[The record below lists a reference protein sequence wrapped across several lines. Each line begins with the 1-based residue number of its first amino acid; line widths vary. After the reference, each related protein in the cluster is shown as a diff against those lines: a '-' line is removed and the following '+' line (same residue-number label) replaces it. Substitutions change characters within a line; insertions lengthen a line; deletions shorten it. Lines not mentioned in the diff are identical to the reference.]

1 MSESQQYAPVATG
14 PHGPWLHEPDRM
26 RGLLDAVMSLGR
38 GLEVP
43 QVLRGIVEA
52 AVTLTDA
59 EFGALGV
66 VGDGQL
72 AQFLPV
78 GMSDELIGLI
88 GRTPCG
94 RGILGEL
101 IRNPAPLR
109 LTDLTRHPHSYGFP
123 ANHPPMRTFLGVPVR
138 VRDEVFG
145 NLYLTEKRGGG
156 SFDAD
161 DEAVLT
167 TLSTAAGVAIDNAR
181 MYHESRRRERWLEA
195 LGEITRSLLSGT
207 DADEVLRLI
216 AERARE
222 VADADS
228 AAVLLP
234 VSPPSRSS
242 PPSSSPSSPPSSEL
256 PTSASVPVA
265 PSSSPSASS
274 SPSSVGQL
282 TVAVAC
288 GSGASRILGLPVPV
302 DASLPG
308 AAVRSG
314 RPVVSADLRSDP
326 RAYPL
331 GQDAAGDDDA
341 VKPSVRELPERA
353 SMGEETSRTAEGPKG
368 EEASKGE
375 ELNGAALSGEPVEVD
390 GPTVAVP
397 LRVDTG
403 RGALRLSRLAGRPA
417 FDDAEVILISGFA
430 DQAVIALELAR
441 RRAESEELTVLH
453 DRDRIARDLHDL
465 AIQRLFA
472 TGITLQSATRLIDH
486 PEAAERVGRAVND
499 LDTTIKIIR
508 STVFGLRTTGE
519 AKDGRGLRRDLTE
532 TVQRAAGPL
541 GFTPTLRID
550 GPVDAAVPDDLT
562 GHLVAVAAEA
572 LSNAARHAQARHL
585 DVTLSVTADTV
596 TLAVTDDGVGVG
608 DAPHTGGLAN
618 MRSRAEM
625 HGGRLTLERP
635 EGGGTRIVWRVPL
648 PD

>member
-1 MSESQQYAPVATG
+1 MSESQQYAPAVSG
-14 PHGPWLHEPDRM
+14 PHGPQLHEPDRV

-38 GLEVP
+38 GLELP
-43 QVLRGIVEA
+43 KVLKGIVEA

-59 EFGALGV
+59 EYGALGV

-72 AQFLPV
+72 SQFLPV

-101 IRNPAPLR
+101 IRNPEPLR
-109 LTDLTRHPHSYGFP
+109 LTDLTQHPHSFGFP

-167 TLSTAAGVAIDNAR
+167 TLSIAAGVAIDNAR

-207 DADEVLRLI
+207 EAEEVLQLI
-216 AERARE
+216 AQRAQE
-222 VADADS
+222 VAGADC

-234 VSPPSRSS
+234 V
-242 PPSSSPSSPPSSEL
+242 PSS
-256 PTSASVPVA
+256 TD
-265 PSSSPSASS
+265 
-274 SPSSVGQL
+274 QL

-288 GSGASRILGLPVPV
+288 GTGASRILGLRVPA
-302 DASLPG
+302 DGSLPG
-308 AAVRSG
+308 MAARSG
-314 RPVVSADLRSDP
+314 RPVVSADLRDDS

-331 GQDAAGDDDA
+331 GPGTSGNGAGHPPEGEEPGDA
-341 VKPSVRELPERA
+341 V
-353 SMGEETSRTAEGPKG
+353 
-368 EEASKGE
+368 
-375 ELNGAALSGEPVEVD
+375 LNGEPAERY

-397 LRVDTG
+397 LQVDTG
-403 RGALRLSRLAGRPA
+403 CGALRLSRLAGRPA
-417 FDDAEVILISGFA
+417 FDDAEVTLISGFA
-430 DQAVIALELAR
+430 DQAVIAMELAR

-472 TGITLQSATRLIDH
+472 TGITLQSATRLIDR

-508 STVFGLRTTGE
+508 STIFGLRTTG
-519 AKDGRGLRRDLTE
+519 DGRGGRGLRRDLTE

-541 GFTPTLRID
+541 GFSPALRID
-550 GPVDAAVPDDLT
+550 GPVDATVPDDLAP
-562 GHLVAVAAEA
+562 HLVAVTAEA
-572 LSNAARHAQARHL
+572 LSNAARHAHARHL
-585 DVTLSVTADTV
+585 DVTLSVNAAGV
-596 TLAVTDDGVGVG
+596 TLTVTDDGAGVG

-618 MRSRAEM
+618 MRARADM
-625 HGGRLTLERP
+625 HGGRLSVETP
-635 EGGGTRIVWRVPL
+635 EGGGTRVVWWVPL

>member
-1 MSESQQYAPVATG
+1 
-14 PHGPWLHEPDRM
+14 M

-38 GLEVP
+38 GLELP
-43 QVLRGIVEA
+43 KVLKGIVEA

-59 EFGALGV
+59 EYGALGV

-72 AQFLPV
+72 SQFLPV

-101 IRNPAPLR
+101 IRNPEPLR
-109 LTDLTRHPHSYGFP
+109 LTDLTQHPHSFGFP

-167 TLSTAAGVAIDNAR
+167 TLSIAAGVAIDNAR

-207 DADEVLRLI
+207 EAEEVLQLI
-216 AERARE
+216 AQRAQE
-222 VADADS
+222 VAGADC

-234 VSPPSRSS
+234 V
-242 PPSSSPSSPPSSEL
+242 PSS
-256 PTSASVPVA
+256 TD
-265 PSSSPSASS
+265 
-274 SPSSVGQL
+274 QL

-288 GSGASRILGLPVPV
+288 GTGASRILGLRVPA
-302 DASLPG
+302 DGSLPG
-308 AAVRSG
+308 MAARSG
-314 RPVVSADLRSDP
+314 RPVVSADLRDDS

-331 GQDAAGDDDA
+331 GPGTSGNGAGHPPEGEEPGDA
-341 VKPSVRELPERA
+341 V
-353 SMGEETSRTAEGPKG
+353 
-368 EEASKGE
+368 
-375 ELNGAALSGEPVEVD
+375 LNGEPAERY

-397 LRVDTG
+397 LQVDTG
-403 RGALRLSRLAGRPA
+403 CGALRLSRLAGRPA
-417 FDDAEVILISGFA
+417 FDDAEVTLISGFA
-430 DQAVIALELAR
+430 DQAVIAMELAR

-472 TGITLQSATRLIDH
+472 TGITLQSATRLIDR

-508 STVFGLRTTGE
+508 STIFGLRTTG
-519 AKDGRGLRRDLTE
+519 DGRGGRGLRRDLTE

-541 GFTPTLRID
+541 GFSPALRID
-550 GPVDAAVPDDLT
+550 GPVDATVPDDLAP
-562 GHLVAVAAEA
+562 HLVAVTAEA
-572 LSNAARHAQARHL
+572 LSNAARHAHARHL
-585 DVTLSVTADTV
+585 DVTLSVNAAGV
-596 TLAVTDDGVGVG
+596 TLTVTDDGAGVG

-618 MRSRAEM
+618 MRARADM
-625 HGGRLTLERP
+625 HGGRLSVETP
-635 EGGGTRIVWRVPL
+635 EGGGTRVVWWVPL

>member
-1 MSESQQYAPVATG
+1 
-14 PHGPWLHEPDRM
+14 M
-26 RGLLDAVMSLGR
+26 RSLLDAVMSLGR
-38 GLEVP
+38 RLELP
-43 QVLRGIVEA
+43 QVLRGIVKA

-59 EFGALGV
+59 EYGALGV
-66 VGDGQL
+66 IGDGQL

-101 IRNPAPLR
+101 IRNPSPLR

-216 AERARE
+216 AQRAQE
-222 VADADS
+222 VAGADS

-234 VSPPSRSS
+234 VSPPLPSPSPSS
-242 PPSSSPSSPPSSEL
+242 PLSSSSSPSSPL
-256 PTSASVPVA
+256 
-265 PSSSPSASS
+265 SSS
-274 SPSSVGQL
+274 SVDRL

-288 GSGASRILGLPVPV
+288 GTGASRILGLPVPV
-302 DASLPG
+302 DGSLPG

-314 RPVVSADLRSDP
+314 RPVVSADLRADP

-331 GQDAAGDDDA
+331 GRDAAGNGA
-341 VKPSVRELPERA
+341 VKASV
-353 SMGEETSRTAEGPKG
+353 GEETPVAG
-368 EEASKGE
+368 EAPESEEVSKREETSKGE
-375 ELNGAALSGEPVEVD
+375 EISKGEEPNGRALSREPAEVD

-397 LRVDTG
+397 LQVDTG

-417 FDDAEVILISGFA
+417 FDEAEVTLISGFA

-472 TGITLQSATRLIDH
+472 TGITLQSATRLIDR

-508 STVFGLRTTGE
+508 STIFGLRTTGE
-519 AKDGRGLRRDLTE
+519 GKDGRGLRRDLTE
-532 TVQRAAGPL
+532 TVQRAAGLL
-541 GFTPTLRID
+541 GFTPALRID

-585 DVTLSVTADTV
+585 DVLLSVTAGTV

-608 DAPHTGGLAN
+608 HAPHTGGLAN

-625 HGGRLTLERP
+625 HGGRLTVERP

>member
-1 MSESQQYAPVATG
+1 
-14 PHGPWLHEPDRM
+14 M
-26 RGLLDAVMSLGR
+26 RSLLDAVMSLGR
-38 GLEVP
+38 GLELP
-43 QVLRGIVEA
+43 QVLRGIVKA

-59 EFGALGV
+59 EYGALGV
-66 VGDGQL
+66 IGDGQL

-101 IRNPAPLR
+101 IRNPSPLR

-216 AERARE
+216 AQRAQE
-222 VADADS
+222 VAGADS

-234 VSPPSRSS
+234 VSPPSPS
-242 PPSSSPSSPPSSEL
+242 PSPSSPL
-256 PTSASVPVA
+256 
-265 PSSSPSASS
+265 SSS
-274 SPSSVGQL
+274 SVDQL

-288 GSGASRILGLPVPV
+288 GTGASRILGLPVPV
-302 DASLPG
+302 DGSLPG

-314 RPVVSADLRSDP
+314 RPVVSADLRADP

-331 GQDAAGDDDA
+331 GRDAAGNGA
-341 VKPSVRELPERA
+341 VKASVGEETPVAGEAPE
-353 SMGEETSRTAEGPKG
+353 SEEVSKGEETSKG
-368 EEASKGE
+368 EEAPKREETSKGE
-375 ELNGAALSGEPVEVD
+375 EVSKGEQVSKGEEPNGRALSREPAEVD

-397 LRVDTG
+397 LQVDTG

-417 FDDAEVILISGFA
+417 FDEAEVTLISGFA

-472 TGITLQSATRLIDH
+472 TGITLQSATRLIDR

-508 STVFGLRTTGE
+508 STIFGLRSTGE
-519 AKDGRGLRRDLTE
+519 GKDGRGLRRDLTE

-541 GFTPTLRID
+541 GFTPALRID

-562 GHLVAVAAEA
+562 GHLMAVAAEA

-585 DVTLSVTADTV
+585 DVLLSVTAGTV

-625 HGGRLTLERP
+625 HGGRLTVERP

>member
-1 MSESQQYAPVATG
+1 
-14 PHGPWLHEPDRM
+14 
-26 RGLLDAVMSLGR
+26 MSLGR
-38 GLEVP
+38 GLELP
-43 QVLRGIVEA
+43 QVLKGIVEA

-59 EFGALGV
+59 EYGALGV

-72 AQFLPV
+72 SQFLPV

-101 IRNPAPLR
+101 IRNPEPLR
-109 LTDLTRHPHSYGFP
+109 LTDLSKHPHSFGFP

-167 TLSTAAGVAIDNAR
+167 TLSIAAGVAIDNAR

-207 DADEVLRLI
+207 DADEVLQLI
-216 AERARE
+216 AQRALE
-222 VADADS
+222 VAGADC

-234 VSPPSRSS
+234 V
-242 PPSSSPSSPPSSEL
+242 PSSSD
-256 PTSASVPVA
+256 
-265 PSSSPSASS
+265 
-274 SPSSVGQL
+274 QL

-288 GSGASRILGLPVPV
+288 GTGASRILGLRVPA
-302 DASLPG
+302 DGSLPG
-308 AAVRSG
+308 MAARSG
-314 RPVVSADLRSDP
+314 RPVVSADLRDDS

-331 GQDAAGDDDA
+331 GPGASGNGT
-341 VKPSVRELPERA
+341 VHPPE
-353 SMGEETSRTAEGPKG
+353 GEEPD
-368 EEASKGE
+368 
-375 ELNGAALSGEPVEVD
+375 GAALNGEPAEVY

-397 LRVDTG
+397 LQVDTG
-403 RGALRLSRLAGRPA
+403 CGALRLSRLAGRPA
-417 FDDAEVILISGFA
+417 FDDAEVTLISGFA
-430 DQAVIALELAR
+430 DQAVIAMELAR

-472 TGITLQSATRLIDH
+472 TGITLQSATRLIDR

-508 STVFGLRTTGE
+508 STIFGLRTTGDG
-519 AKDGRGLRRDLTE
+519 KGGRGLRRDLTE

-541 GFTPTLRID
+541 GFSPALRID
-550 GPVDAAVPDDLT
+550 GPVDAAVPDDLAP
-562 GHLVAVAAEA
+562 HLVAVTAEA
-572 LSNAARHAQARHL
+572 LSNAARHAHARHL
-585 DVTLSVTADTV
+585 DVTLSVTAAAV
-596 TLAVTDDGVGVG
+596 TLTVTDDGAGVG

-618 MRSRAEM
+618 MRARADM
-625 HGGRLTLERP
+625 HGGRLSVETPE
-635 EGGGTRIVWRVPL
+635 EGGGTRVLWQVPL

>member
-1 MSESQQYAPVATG
+1 MSESQQFAPAMSG
-14 PHGPWLHEPDRM
+14 PHGPQLREPDRV

-38 GLEVP
+38 GLELP
-43 QVLRGIVEA
+43 EVLKGIVEA

-59 EFGALGV
+59 EYGALGV

-72 AQFLPV
+72 SQFLPV

-101 IRNPAPLR
+101 IRNPEPLR
-109 LTDLTRHPHSYGFP
+109 LADLTEHPHSFGFP

-138 VRDEVFG
+138 VRAEVFG

-207 DADEVLRLI
+207 AADEVLRLI

-222 VADADS
+222 VAGADC

-234 VSPPSRSS
+234 V
-242 PPSSSPSSPPSSEL
+242 PSS
-256 PTSASVPVA
+256 AD
-265 PSSSPSASS
+265 
-274 SPSSVGQL
+274 QL
-282 TVAVAC
+282 SVAVAC
-288 GSGASRILGLPVPV
+288 GTGASRILGLRVPAG
-302 DASLPG
+302 ASLSG
-308 AAVRSG
+308 MAARSG
-314 RPVVSADLRSDP
+314 RPVVSADLRDDP

-331 GQDAAGDDDA
+331 GPDADGDGDGDGHRDADGDGDGTGQREGEDAGRRD
-341 VKPSVRELPERA
+341 
-353 SMGEETSRTAEGPKG
+353 GGEGPD
-368 EEASKGE
+368 S
-375 ELNGAALSGEPVEVD
+375 AAPRGEPGEPAERH
-390 GPTVAVP
+390 GPVIAVP
-397 LRVDTG
+397 LQLDTG
-403 RGALRLSRLAGRPA
+403 CGALRLSRLAGRPA
-417 FDDAEVILISGFA
+417 FDDAEVALISGFA

-472 TGITLQSATRLIDH
+472 TGITLQSATRLIDR

-508 STVFGLRTTGE
+508 STIFGLRTTGDG
-519 AKDGRGLRRDLTE
+519 KGGRGLRRDLTE
-532 TVQRAAGPL
+532 TVQRAAAAL
-541 GFTPTLRID
+541 GFSPALRID
-550 GPVDAAVPDDLT
+550 GPVDAAVPDDLAP
-562 GHLVAVAAEA
+562 HLLAVAAEA
-572 LSNAARHAQARHL
+572 LSNAARHARARHL
-585 DVTLSVTADTV
+585 DVTLSVTAAAV
-596 TLAVTDDGVGVG
+596 TLTVTDDGAGVG
-608 DAPHTGGLAN
+608 TAPHTGGLAN
-618 MRSRAEM
+618 MRARAEM
-625 HGGRLTLERP
+625 HGGRLSVETP
-635 EGGGTRIVWRVPL
+635 ENGGTRIVWTAPL
-648 PD
+648 RTVAQPG

>member
-1 MSESQQYAPVATG
+1 MSESQQYAPAVSG
-14 PHGPWLHEPDRM
+14 PHGPQLHEPDRV

-38 GLEVP
+38 GLELP
-43 QVLRGIVEA
+43 KVLKGIVEA

-59 EFGALGV
+59 EYGALGV

-72 AQFLPV
+72 SQFLPV

-101 IRNPAPLR
+101 IRNPEPLR
-109 LTDLTRHPHSYGFP
+109 LTDLTQHPHSFGFP

-167 TLSTAAGVAIDNAR
+167 TLSIAAGVAIDNAR

-207 DADEVLRLI
+207 EADEVLQLI
-216 AERARE
+216 AQRAQE
-222 VADADS
+222 VAGADC

-234 VSPPSRSS
+234 V
-242 PPSSSPSSPPSSEL
+242 PSS
-256 PTSASVPVA
+256 TD
-265 PSSSPSASS
+265 
-274 SPSSVGQL
+274 QL

-288 GSGASRILGLPVPV
+288 GAGASRVLGLRVPA
-302 DASLPG
+302 DGSLPG
-308 AAVRSG
+308 MAARSG
-314 RPVVSADLRSDP
+314 RPVVSADLRDDS

-331 GQDAAGDDDA
+331 GPGTSGNGAGHPPEGEEPDDA
-341 VKPSVRELPERA
+341 V
-353 SMGEETSRTAEGPKG
+353 
-368 EEASKGE
+368 
-375 ELNGAALSGEPVEVD
+375 LNGEPEERY

-397 LRVDTG
+397 LQVDTG
-403 RGALRLSRLAGRPA
+403 CGALRLSRLAGRPA
-417 FDDAEVILISGFA
+417 FDEAEVTLISGFA
-430 DQAVIALELAR
+430 DQAVIAMELAR

-472 TGITLQSATRLIDH
+472 TGITLQSATRLIDR

-508 STVFGLRTTGE
+508 STIFGLRTTG
-519 AKDGRGLRRDLTE
+519 DGRGGRGLRRDLTE

-541 GFTPTLRID
+541 GFSPALRID
-550 GPVDAAVPDDLT
+550 GPVDAAVPDDLAP
-562 GHLVAVAAEA
+562 HLVAVTAEA
-572 LSNAARHAQARHL
+572 LSNAARHAHARHL
-585 DVTLSVTADTV
+585 DVTLSVTAAGV
-596 TLAVTDDGVGVG
+596 TLTVTDDGAGAG

-618 MRSRAEM
+618 MRARADM
-625 HGGRLTLERP
+625 HGGRLSVETP
-635 EGGGTRIVWRVPL
+635 EGGGTRVVWWVPL
-648 PD
+648 SD

>member
-1 MSESQQYAPVATG
+1 MSESQQYAPAVSG
-14 PHGPWLHEPDRM
+14 PHGPQLHEPDRV

-38 GLEVP
+38 GLELP
-43 QVLRGIVEA
+43 KVLKGIVEA

-59 EFGALGV
+59 EYGALGV

-72 AQFLPV
+72 SQFLPV

-101 IRNPAPLR
+101 IRNPEPLR
-109 LTDLTRHPHSYGFP
+109 LTDLTQHPHSFGFP

-167 TLSTAAGVAIDNAR
+167 TLSIAAGVAIDNAR

-207 DADEVLRLI
+207 EADEVLQLI
-216 AERARE
+216 AQRAQE
-222 VADADS
+222 VAGADC

-234 VSPPSRSS
+234 V
-242 PPSSSPSSPPSSEL
+242 PSS
-256 PTSASVPVA
+256 TD
-265 PSSSPSASS
+265 
-274 SPSSVGQL
+274 QL

-288 GSGASRILGLPVPV
+288 GTGASRILGLRVPA
-302 DASLPG
+302 DGSLPG
-308 AAVRSG
+308 MAARSG
-314 RPVVSADLRSDP
+314 RPVVSADLRDDS

-331 GQDAAGDDDA
+331 GPGTSGNGAGHPPEGEEPDDA
-341 VKPSVRELPERA
+341 V
-353 SMGEETSRTAEGPKG
+353 
-368 EEASKGE
+368 
-375 ELNGAALSGEPVEVD
+375 LNGEPAERY

-397 LRVDTG
+397 LQVDTG
-403 RGALRLSRLAGRPA
+403 CGALRLSRLAGRPA
-417 FDDAEVILISGFA
+417 FDDAEVTLISGFA
-430 DQAVIALELAR
+430 DQAVIAMELAR

-472 TGITLQSATRLIDH
+472 TGITLQSATRLIDR

-508 STVFGLRTTGE
+508 STIFGLRTTG
-519 AKDGRGLRRDLTE
+519 DGRGGRGLRRDLTE

-541 GFTPTLRID
+541 GFSPALRID
-550 GPVDAAVPDDLT
+550 GPVDAAVPDDLAP
-562 GHLVAVAAEA
+562 HLVAVTAEA
-572 LSNAARHAQARHL
+572 LSNAARHAHARHL
-585 DVTLSVTADTV
+585 DVTLSVNAAGV
-596 TLAVTDDGVGVG
+596 TLTVTDDGAGVG

-618 MRSRAEM
+618 MRARADM
-625 HGGRLTLERP
+625 HGGRLSVETP
-635 EGGGTRIVWRVPL
+635 EGGGTRVVWWVPL
-648 PD
+648 SD

>member
-1 MSESQQYAPVATG
+1 MSESQQYAPTANGV
-14 PHGPWLHEPDRM
+14 HGPQLHEPDRV
-26 RGLLDAVMSLGR
+26 RGLLDAVMGLGR
-38 GLEVP
+38 DLELP

-59 EFGALGV
+59 EYGALGV

-72 AQFLPV
+72 SQFLPV

-94 RGILGEL
+94 HGILGEL
-101 IRNPAPLR
+101 IRNPEPLR

-207 DADEVLRLI
+207 DAQEVLRLI
-216 AERARE
+216 ADRARE
-222 VADADS
+222 VAGADC

-234 VSPPSRSS
+234 
-242 PPSSSPSSPPSSEL
+242 
-256 PTSASVPVA
+256 
-265 PSSSPSASS
+265 SASS
-274 SPSSVGQL
+274 PDQL
-282 TVAVAC
+282 TVTVAC
-288 GSGASRILGLPVPV
+288 GTGASRITGLRVPA

-308 AAVRSG
+308 MAVRSG
-314 RPVVSADLRSDP
+314 RPVVSADLRADP

-331 GQDAAGDDDA
+331 GPD
-341 VKPSVRELPERA
+341 
-353 SMGEETSRTAEGPKG
+353 
-368 EEASKGE
+368 
-375 ELNGAALSGEPVEVD
+375 GAAAVPGEAVD
-390 GPTVAVP
+390 GAAPGGDAGEVYGPAVAVP
-397 LRVDTG
+397 LQVDTG
-403 RGALRLSRLAGRPA
+403 CGALRLIRLAGRPA
-417 FDDAEVILISGFA
+417 FDDAEVRLISGFA

-472 TGITLQSATRLIDH
+472 TGITLQSATRLIER
-486 PEAAERVGRAVND
+486 PEAVERVGRAVND

-508 STVFGLRTTGE
+508 STIFGLRTTGDG
-519 AKDGRGLRRDLTE
+519 KDGRGLRRDLTE
-532 TVQRAAGPL
+532 TVQRAAGSL
-541 GFTPTLRID
+541 GFAPALRID
-550 GPVDAAVPDDLT
+550 GPVDAAVPDEVAQ
-562 GHLVAVAAEA
+562 HLVAVTAEA
-572 LSNAARHAQARHL
+572 LSNAARHADARRL
-585 DVTLSVTADTV
+585 DVALSVTADTV
-596 TLAVTDDGVGVG
+596 TLTVADDGVGVG
-608 DAPHTGGLAN
+608 AAPHTGGLAN
-618 MRSRAEM
+618 MRARAEM
-625 HGGRLTLERP
+625 LGGRLAVGAP
-635 EGGGTRIVWRVPL
+635 EGGGTRIVWCVPL
-648 PD
+648 PA

>member
-1 MSESQQYAPVATG
+1 
-14 PHGPWLHEPDRM
+14 M

-38 GLEVP
+38 GLELP

-59 EFGALGV
+59 QYGALGV

-207 DADEVLRLI
+207 DSDEVLRLI
-216 AERARE
+216 AERAQE
-222 VADADS
+222 VAGADS

-234 VSPPSRSS
+234 VSS
-242 PPSSSPSSPPSSEL
+242 PSPSSPPSSL
-256 PTSASVPVA
+256 APFPPSSSASVP
-265 PSSSPSASS
+265 SSPSS
-274 SPSSVGQL
+274 SSVGQL

-288 GSGASRILGLPVPV
+288 GTGASRILGLSVPV
-302 DASLPG
+302 DGSLPG

-314 RPVVSADLRSDP
+314 RPVVSADLGSDP

-331 GQDAAGDDDA
+331 GQDAAGDGA
-341 VKPSVRELPERA
+341 VKPSVGELPERT
-353 SMGEETSRTAEGPKG
+353 SMGEEASRTEETSRTEEGPKG
-368 EEASKGE
+368 EEESKGE

-417 FDDAEVILISGFA
+417 FDDAEVTLISGFA

-508 STVFGLRTTGE
+508 STIFGLRTTGE

-541 GFTPTLRID
+541 GFTPALRID

-572 LSNAARHAQARHL
+572 LSNAARHAQAHHL

-596 TLAVTDDGVGVG
+596 TLAVTDDGVGIG
-608 DAPHTGGLAN
+608 DVPHTGGLAN

>member
-1 MSESQQYAPVATG
+1 
-14 PHGPWLHEPDRM
+14 M
-26 RGLLDAVMSLGR
+26 RSLLDAVMSLGR
-38 GLEVP
+38 GLELP

-52 AVTLTDA
+52 AVALTDA
-59 EFGALGV
+59 EYGALGV

-72 AQFLPV
+72 SQFLPV

-101 IRNPAPLR
+101 ISNPAPLR
-109 LTDLTRHPHSYGFP
+109 LGDLSRHPHSYGFP

-156 SFDAD
+156 PFDED

-216 AERARE
+216 AERAQE
-222 VADADS
+222 VAGADC

-234 VSPPSRSS
+234 A
-242 PPSSSPSSPPSSEL
+242 
-256 PTSASVPVA
+256 SASA
-265 PSSSPSASS
+265 D
-274 SPSSVGQL
+274 QL

-288 GSGASRILGLPVPV
+288 GTGASRILGLRVPA
-302 DASLPG
+302 DGSLPG
-308 AAVRSG
+308 MAVRSG
-314 RPVVSADLRSDP
+314 RPVVSADLRADP

-331 GQDAAGDDDA
+331 GPGASGNGAGNGTGAAAGN
-341 VKPSVRELPERA
+341 PSTGEATMGKEV
-353 SMGEETSRTAEGPKG
+353 SMGEEP
-368 EEASKGE
+368 SKAE
-375 ELNGAALSGEPVEVD
+375 ELRGAALHGERTEVD

-397 LRVDTG
+397 LQVDTG

-417 FDDAEVILISGFA
+417 FDDAEVTLISGFA

-472 TGITLQSATRLIDH
+472 TGITLQSATRLIDR
-486 PEAAERVGRAVND
+486 PEAAQRVGRAVND

-508 STVFGLRTTGE
+508 STIFGLRTTGDG
-519 AKDGRGLRRDLTE
+519 KDARGLRRDMTE

-541 GFTPTLRID
+541 GFTPALRID

-562 GHLVAVAAEA
+562 GHLLAVTAEA
-572 LSNAARHAQARHL
+572 LSNAARHAGARHL
-585 DVTLSVTADTV
+585 EVTLSVTADRV
-596 TLAVTDDGVGVG
+596 TLTVTDDGVGVG

-618 MRSRAEM
+618 LRARAEM
-625 HGGRLTLERP
+625 HGGRLAVERP
-635 EGGGTRIVWRVPL
+635 EGGGSRIVWWVPL